1 MIKSYGIH
9 YFIHYK
15 TQNGLFNLA
24 ITQWTRFL
32 CNPSKMQMGFSH
44 ELKIILVLQAGKLI
58 PSEGSGLESNME
70 TRLSLLGSQ
79 WSHSPSKKKPVVVVE
94 KTSNKRKLLKH
105 ESTRSVALYVFWSV
119 EISGQELSF
128 YFMKKFFIYKSAT
141 SAILLYISTK
151 FPLLQTVLWA

>member
-1 MIKSYGIH
+1 
-9 YFIHYK
+9 
-15 TQNGLFNLA
+15 
-24 ITQWTRFL
+24 
-32 CNPSKMQMGFSH
+32 MQMGFSH

-105 ESTRSVALYVFWSV
+105 ESTRSVALYVF
-119 EISGQELSF
+119 
-128 YFMKKFFIYKSAT
+128 
-141 SAILLYISTK
+141 
-151 FPLLQTVLWA
+151 